1 MSQLRCGLSEEY
13 NCSEA
18 TDNANYVYVLNE
30 SQDAARYCMQSPDYN
45 YAACSCNTG
54 KQGSMCKHQ
63 IAWLLAEFPYGDQA
77 ERLIVSMPGTRLG
90 FVEGCSMEDISDLT
104 TELSLLHASEMHC
117 TQTAS
122 HEQRDADS
130 LRGTEQ
136 GTVLHL
142 AVACENADGNLDKWV
157 PGTQAHNNHRSR
169 IEKIVQQQ
177 LEAIRHADPLRQK
190 DLMIQQESSL
200 NSLLLVLEAAGL
212 HPADAQP
219 SENFGVTGDGKCG
232 RKTAFGKHA
241 KLRQMRY

>member
-1 MSQLRCGLSEEY
+1 
-13 NCSEA
+13 
-18 TDNANYVYVLNE
+18 
-30 SQDAARYCMQSPDYN
+30 
-45 YAACSCNTG
+45 
-54 KQGSMCKHQ
+54 
-63 IAWLLAEFPYGDQA
+63 
-77 ERLIVSMPGTRLG
+77 MPGTRLG

-219 SENFGVTGDGKCG
+219 SENFGVTGDGKQVWPQDSFWKAC
-232 RKTAFGKHA
+232 KAQA
-241 KLRQMRY
+241 NAVLDASVPEAACKLECNHSCAMLVGHCTTQIVMPLSLSYVSSGCLVI